1 MSKIKEPYQVFDDL
15 WAEETLFGTLSQLK
29 INSELEVFSNLLYI
43 IRKKFGNIEGL
54 KIIELGAGVGKVSI
68 LLSMVG
74 AEITLLDRSEEAK
87 KQCKELFSSLGL
99 KSPNY
104 LIADI
109 FDLDNSLMNKYDVS
123 LSFGLVEH
131 FKDKQRLDSI
141 KAHHSVLKEGGLSY
155 FSVPNKN
162 FPSYKIYKFISELTG
177 DWPVGVEYPFT
188 ERELYSLTERASFN
202 KIQTIISD
210 YDYVFNSNINESFRL
225 LQKRIPKL
233 YVLVSS
239 FFKAINV
246 TRNPVIKKGNT
257 SSKKINNSL
266 KSQIFSTS
274 KFINRKY
281 GGILAVQCT
290 K

>member
-15 WAEETLFGTLSQLK
+15 WAEETLSGTLSQLK
-29 INSELEVFSNLLYI
+29 INSELEVFSNMLYI
-43 IRKKFGNIEGL
+43 IREKFEDFKGL
-54 KIIELGAGVGKVSI
+54 KVIELGAGVGKVSL
-68 LLSMVG
+68 LLSMAG

-104 LIADI
+104 LIGDI
-109 FDLDNSLMNKYDVS
+109 FNLDNSLMNKYDIS

-131 FKDKQRLDSI
+131 FKDKMRLDSI
-141 KAHHSVLKEGGLSY
+141 KAHHSVLKKGGLSY

-162 FPSYKIYKFISELTG
+162 FASYKIYKFISELTG
-177 DWPVGVEYPFT
+177 DWPFGVEYPFT
-188 ERELYSLTERASFN
+188 ERELYSLTEKVGFN

-210 YDYVFNSNINESFRL
+210 YNYVFNSNINESLRL

-239 FFKAINV
+239 FFKAMSV
-246 TRNPVIKKGNT
+246 TRNSVIKKGNK
-257 SSKKINNSL
+257 SSNGINNFL
-266 KSQIFSTS
+266 KNQIFSTS
-274 KFINRKY
+274 KFINHKD
-281 GGILAVQCT
+281 GGILAIQGI